1 MRFDLI
7 WANSNFCLCSV
18 GPNMTEDPHIHVK
31 ERWSEA
37 ILLACQGAQGALVP
51 HRATLTERLS
61 GVCYDSK

>member
-1 MRFDLI
+1 
-7 WANSNFCLCSV
+7 
-18 GPNMTEDPHIHVK
+18 MTEDPHIHVK